1 MGKHFFFKTTKNKCV
16 QVSKHLTGSEK
27 TKQKKT
33 ESKLS
38 NGFDSQKGC

>member
-1 MGKHFFFKTTKNKCV
+1 MGKHFFKTTKNKCV
-16 QVSKHLTGSEK
+16 QVPKHLTGSEK
-27 TKQKKT
+27 NLKKT